1 MIKAALRKLLGVL
14 AALLE
19 LPTAYY
25 AEFAILLQAK
35 SDGYISQSLAH
46 ETEMLQVDKLGFDA
60 MDRFQTLIDK
70 FQGGPVGIESL
81 AAALGEDRGT
91 LEEVLEPYLIQEG
104 YVIRTPRG
112 RVASAS
118 AYQHFG
124 LIKNQA

>member
-1 MIKAALRKLLGVL
+1 M
-14 AALLE
+14 
-19 LPTAYY
+19 
-25 AEFAILLQAK
+25 
-35 SDGYISQSLAH
+35 
-46 ETEMLQVDKLGFDA
+46 
-60 MDRFQTLIDK
+60 
-70 FQGGPVGIESL
+70 GIESL